1 MDIEKQMAYW
11 RSGATEDWEAGLTL
25 IRDGKTRHGL
35 FFAHLALEKALK
47 ALVIRETKEV
57 APRIHNLVR
66 LAELARLNL
75 SDSEIDILADM
86 NQFQMEGRYPESP
99 PAMLKQKEAEIYIET
114 SRELFQWLMNL

>member
-11 RSGATEDWEAGLTL
+11 RSGATEDREAGLTL

-47 ALVIRETKEV
+47 ALVIRETKAV
-57 APRIHNLVR
+57 APRILNLVR

-75 SDSEIDILADM
+75 SYSEIDILADM

-99 PAMLKQKEAEIYIET
+99 PAMLMQMEAEVYMET
-114 SRELFQWLMNL
+114 ARELFQWLMNL